1 MRRAAVD
8 LPFVPTTCT
17 ASNER
22 CGLPSRSSSATMR
35 SVPKPSRGHGLSEA
49 SQSVADCSELT
60 AVPLEL
66 LALGIH
72 DLGGRIRDEALV
84 RELLLGARDLLAQAL
99 ALRTGVAVGL

>member
-22 CGLPSRSSSATMR
+22 CGSPSRSSSATMR
-35 SVPKPSRGHGLSEA
+35 SVPKPSVGHGLSDA
-49 SQSVADCSELT
+49 TQAVPSPAPSSLRRSADGIELA

-66 LALGIH
+66 LALAVH
-72 DLGGRIRDEALV
+72 DLGRRVRDEALV
-84 RELLLGARDLLAQAL
+84 REHRLGACELL
-99 ALRTGVAVGL
+99 